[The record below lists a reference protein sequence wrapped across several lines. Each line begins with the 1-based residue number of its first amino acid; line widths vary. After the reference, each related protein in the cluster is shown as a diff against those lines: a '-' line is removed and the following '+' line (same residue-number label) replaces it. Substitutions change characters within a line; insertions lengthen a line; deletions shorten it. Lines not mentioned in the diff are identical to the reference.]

1 MINENNKDVICA
13 APWMHLYIEPSGEA
27 RPCCTH
33 DLEYGD
39 TDISSIADIWNGD
52 PIKKFRK
59 ELIEGTNQDGCKW
72 CYQQEKYTG
81 SSLRTGLNSQYGH
94 MISNDPT
101 PLLQIKYLDVRSSNL
116 CNMAC
121 IMCGSSYS
129 SAWHDDE
136 MNLDPNVPN
145 KSKFINISEKT
156 EKDIIDSVISDELDL
171 IYFAGGEPLITP
183 YHYELLE
190 KLISMGISNNV
201 SLRYNT
207 NLSTLKYKSVDLAE
221 RWSHFKTVEV
231 SASID
236 MIGERAELHR
246 YGTDWEQISKNL
258 KTVRFDMPN
267 VSLRPQITVTALGIG
282 YLPEL
287 LTYLIDD
294 LELTGD
300 HDIRFNMALWPDKVN
315 PQLLTKY
322 IKELYTNK
330 LQSFLKNTDT
340 KKISESVITIITTAL
355 AQMNEVDKSEN
366 FNDMID
372 YLNKLDEIRSTNW
385 KEWWPEIACHV
396 PIDQL
401 KIELIEVFE

>member
-1 MINENNKDVICA
+1 
-13 APWMHLYIEPSGEA
+13 
-27 RPCCTH
+27 
-33 DLEYGD
+33 
-39 TDISSIADIWNGD
+39 
-52 PIKKFRK
+52 
-59 ELIEGTNQDGCKW
+59 
-72 CYQQEKYTG
+72 
-81 SSLRTGLNSQYGH
+81 
-94 MISNDPT
+94 
-101 PLLQIKYLDVRSSNL
+101 
-116 CNMAC
+116 
-121 IMCGSSYS
+121 
-129 SAWHDDE
+129 
-136 MNLDPNVPN
+136 
-145 KSKFINISEKT
+145 
-156 EKDIIDSVISDELDL
+156 
-171 IYFAGGEPLITP
+171 
-183 YHYELLE
+183 
-190 KLISMGISNNV
+190 
-201 SLRYNT
+201 
-207 NLSTLKYKSVDLAE
+207 
-221 RWSHFKTVEV
+221 
-231 SASID
+231 
-236 MIGERAELHR
+236 
-246 YGTDWEQISKNL
+246 
-258 KTVRFDMPN
+258 MPN

-385 KEWWPEIACHV
+385 KEWWPEIACHA

-401 KIELIEVFE
+401 KIELIEVLE